1 MRQGYIVHPDMLTN
15 LADFYASSC
24 TIQQATVTQNAV
36 KEDIDAWANLHVGL
50 ACAVAPPS
58 SGGRGEVKLS
68 DQTYV
73 VATHMVDL
81 AGYYPTVTERMR
93 VLVNGLVLDILL
105 VVHDSHQ
112 KTTRLTCEV
121 VT

>member
-1 MRQGYIVHPDMLTN
+1 MRQAYIVHPGMLTN

-24 TIQQATVTQNAV
+24 TIQQPTRTQNAV
-36 KEDIDAWANLHVGL
+36 KEDIEAWANLHVGIP
-50 ACAVAPPS
+50 CAVAPPS
-58 SGGRGEVKLS
+58 GGEVKLS

-73 VATHMVDL
+73 SATHIVNL

-93 VLVNGLVLDILL
+93 VLVNGLTLDILL
-105 VVHDSHQ
+105 VTHDSHQ

>member
-1 MRQGYIVHPDMLTN
+1 MRQAYIVHPDMLAN
-15 LADFYASSC
+15 LTGFYASTC

-36 KEDIDAWANLHVGL
+36 YEDVETWANLHVGV
-50 ACAVAPPS
+50 ACAVAPA
-58 SGGRGEVKLS
+58 SGGEVKRP

-73 VATHMVDL
+73 SATHMVNL